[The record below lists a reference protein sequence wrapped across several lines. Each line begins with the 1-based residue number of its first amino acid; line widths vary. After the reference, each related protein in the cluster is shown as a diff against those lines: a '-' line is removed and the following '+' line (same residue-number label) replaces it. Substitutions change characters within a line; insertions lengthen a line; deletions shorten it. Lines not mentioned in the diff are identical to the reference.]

1 MTQKDSP
8 VLSYHAKDRKSWRK
22 WLEIN
27 HEKLSQVW
35 LVQHRKANPEPCVSY
50 EESVLEALC
59 FGWID
64 SKPQKKDDLSFLLF
78 FSKRK
83 PKSPWS
89 ASNKKRVE
97 ELLREGLIMPAGLA
111 SIAVAKENG
120 SWSAI
125 DEAEAY
131 MMSEDLA
138 KALKANKVASKYFE
152 AFPPSAKRGIYTWIS
167 LAKTDATRLKRI
179 SETVSL
185 AAQNLRAN
193 QWKPKT

>member
-8 VLSYHAKDRKSWRK
+8 MLLFYAKDRESWRK

-27 HEKLSQVW
+27 HQKLSQVW

-50 EESVLEALC
+50 EESVQEALC

-64 SKPQKKDDLSFLLF
+64 SKPQKRDDLSFLLF

-97 ELLREGLIMPAGLA
+97 TLLREGLIMPAGLA

-120 SWSAI
+120 SWSSI
-125 DEAEAY
+125 DEAEAVI
-131 MMSEDLA
+131 MSADLA
-138 KALKANKVASKYFE
+138 KALKANKTAWKYFDS
-152 AFPPSAKRGIYTWIS
+152 FPPSAKRGIFTWIA
-167 LAKTDATRLKRI
+167 LAKTDATRQKRI
-179 SETVSL
+179 SETVAL
-185 AAQNLRAN
+185 AAQNIRAN
-193 QWKPKT
+193 QWKPKS